1 MKKLIFI
8 TIFVFLI
15 FSFAL
20 AQEGIVV
27 CTQKPCSLDDFK
39 TTIRNFLGK
48 AVTIAYWIAFLVVMI
63 GALMI
68 MFGGPKPDWI
78 KKGHSMIWTAIWA
91 YIVILL
97 SGIIFDFILDFFA
110 PQFKQTSY
118 FGPKIVLAQTTT
130 ATLTPETFYNLLRGP
145 LESSLKCGQEA
156 KEFMGSK
163 ALGQIVQCIEEI
175 AKALARVA
183 LIVLAFAII
192 ASVIY
197 IFSAPFLGLKQI
209 SSAYKILIWS
219 TIGFII
225 ILLAEVIRA
234 QIEKLIP

>member
-8 TIFVFLI
+8 TIFVFVI

-78 KKGHSMIWTAIWA
+78 KKGHSMIVTAIWA

-130 ATLTPETFYNLLRGP
+130 FTPETFYKLLREP
-145 LESSLKCGQEA
+145 LESSLKCGQGAE
-156 KEFMGSK
+156 EFMGSK
-163 ALGQIVQCIEEI
+163 ALGQIVKCIEEI
-175 AKALARVA
+175 AKALTRVA

-192 ASVIY
+192 ASAGYVI
-197 IFSAPFLGLKQI
+197 FAPLFGFKYI

>member
-8 TIFVFLI
+8 TIFVFVI

-20 AQEGIVV
+20 AQGGIVV

-78 KKGHSMIWTAIWA
+78 KKGHSMIVTAIWA
-91 YIVILL
+91 YALILL
-97 SGIIFDFILDFFA
+97 SGIIFDAILQFFK
-110 PQFKQTSY
+110 PQFRTTLY
-118 FGPKIVLAQTTT
+118 FGPKIVLAQTINYD
-130 ATLTPETFYNLLRGP
+130 TFYKPLRDA
-145 LESSLKCGQEA
+145 LQSSLKCGQGAE
-156 KEFMGSK
+156 EFMGSK
-163 ALGQIVQCIEEI
+163 ALGQIVKCIEEI
-175 AKALARVA
+175 AKALTRVA

-192 ASVIY
+192 ASAGY
-197 IFSAPFLGLKQI
+197 IIFAPLFSFKYI
-209 SSAYKILIWS
+209 SSAYSFSDLY
-219 TIGFII
+219 
-225 ILLAEVIRA
+225 L
-234 QIEKLIP
+234 

>member
-1 MKKLIFI
+1 MKKLIFF
-8 TIFVFLI
+8 TILVFLI
-15 FSFAL
+15 FQFAL
-20 AQEGIVV
+20 AQGGIVV

-39 TTIRNFLGK
+39 KTIRNFLGE

-68 MFGGPKPDWI
+68 MFGGPFPGWI

-97 SGIIFDFILDFFA
+97 SGIIFDAILQFFK
-110 PQFKQTSY
+110 PQFRTTLY
-118 FGPKIVLAQTTT
+118 FGPKIVLAQT
-130 ATLTPETFYNLLRGP
+130 LNYDTFYKPLRDA
-145 LESSLKCGQEA
+145 LQSSLKCGERA
-156 KEFMGSK
+156 GEFMGSK
-163 ALGQIVQCIEEI
+163 ALGQIVKCIEEI
-175 AKALARVA
+175 AKALIRVA
-183 LIVLAFAII
+183 LILLAFAII
-192 ASVIY
+192 ASAGY
-197 IFSAPFLGLKQI
+197 IIFAPLFGFKYI

>member
-1 MKKLIFI
+1 MKKIIFM
-8 TIFVFLI
+8 TIFVFFILP
-15 FSFAL
+15 FVL
-20 AQEGIVV
+20 AQGGIVV
-27 CTQKPCSLDDFK
+27 CTQKPCSLNDFK
-39 TTIRNFLGK
+39 TTIRNFLRE
-48 AVTIAYWIAFLVVMI
+48 AVIIAYWIAFLVVMI

-78 KKGHSMIWTAIWA
+78 RRGHSMIVTAIWA
-91 YIVILL
+91 YALILL
-97 SGIIFDFILDFFA
+97 SGIIFDAILQFFK
-110 PQFKQTSY
+110 PQFRTTLY
-118 FGPKIVLAQTTT
+118 FGPQIVLAQTIE
-130 ATLTPETFYNLLRGP
+130 PGSFYNLLRDA
-145 LESSLKCGQEA
+145 LQSSLKCGQNA
-156 KEFMGSK
+156 TPVLGSE
-163 ALGQIVQCIEEI
+163 ALGQFVKCIEEI
-175 AKALARVA
+175 AKALIRVA
-183 LIVLAFAII
+183 LILLAFAII